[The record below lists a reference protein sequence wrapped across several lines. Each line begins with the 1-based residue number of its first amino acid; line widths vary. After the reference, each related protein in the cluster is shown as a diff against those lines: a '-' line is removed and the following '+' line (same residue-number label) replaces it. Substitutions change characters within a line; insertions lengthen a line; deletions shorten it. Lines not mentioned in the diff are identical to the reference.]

1 MEENKEF
8 KIVHITWLGN
18 NERSFF
24 DIGAK
29 YIKIYRDNSI
39 EVSFNEYSHYY
50 MQIGDYLV
58 KDSNG
63 IRFVKAGED

>member
-1 MEENKEF
+1 METNKDF
-8 KIVHITWLGN
+8 KIIHITWLGN

-29 YIKIYRDNSI
+29 SIKIYIDNSI
-39 EVSFNEYSHYY
+39 DVLFNEYTHYY
-50 MQIGDYLV
+50 MRIGDYLV

-63 IRFVKAGED
+63 IRFVKGGE